1 MLRNDVK
8 YLKKRYSLDIKGKNE
23 GRIVLKYV
31 PPTLCHTHRYSNLF
45 FRNETASEV
54 YSLDVI
60 TKMFKE
66 EGGKMFDSRSA
77 SLGHTLQG
85 GIPSPTDRAR
95 AVRLALKCMSFME
108 HHHQLLLKQPGNLKK
123 ANVDSAAVIT
133 IQGSGVI
140 FVPATEMQEHAD
152 TANRRGTQ
160 EGWAKVADLVEDL
173 VARKQILEKE
183 REKNPVN
190 A

>member
-1 MLRNDVK
+1 
-8 YLKKRYSLDIKGKNE
+8 
-23 GRIVLKYV
+23 
-31 PPTLCHTHRYSNLF
+31 
-45 FRNETASEV
+45 
-54 YSLDVI
+54 
-60 TKMFKE
+60 MFKE

-108 HHHQLLLKQPGNLKK
+108 HHHQHLLKQPGNLKK

-190 A
+190 AWVLSSCCC